1 MKGHCAATIVLVS
14 LAATGP
20 ARAGYWNYGCKGN
33 LDDTTIEFDRNALL
47 IMPKELAKGDI
58 AGLVKDEIFAF
69 DAADNNSGFQPTMN
83 FARGAFPD
91 QKVVLTEKSSK
102 TVSTQ
107 TGHLGTRE
115 KDHDHFSQDLS
126 LSAAR
131 LERSADQCR
140 HRHGLHRIYDVGAV
154 GAARVSDLNVKQ
166 PRLSF
171 RGASE
176 TSEPGIHN
184 HGRGYGFRARR
195 LRVAPE

>member
-1 MKGHCAATIVLVS
+1 MKPHSAAIIALVS
-14 LAATGP
+14 LAAAGQ

-69 DAADNNSGFQPTMN
+69 DAADNNSGFQPTMK

-115 KDHDHFSQDLS
+115 KTTTISRKTYHYQRLGWSDQPINADIAMDCIEYTM
-126 LSAAR
+126 SA
-131 LERSADQCR
+131 
-140 HRHGLHRIYDVGAV
+140 
-154 GAARVSDLNVKQ
+154 
-166 PRLSF
+166 P
-171 RGASE
+171 
-176 TSEPGIHN
+176 
-184 HGRGYGFRARR
+184 
-195 LRVAPE
+195 